1 MFRKLI
7 VFATCAAL
15 FAGSFAAI
23 ATAKDLGTELYPG
36 EKALLEAA
44 LKEKGINS
52 YDTGPTWA
60 NWQALF
66 DGYQARYGIQVSFN
80 DLGSGATVVRL
91 DKERNNPQADT
102 AYYFMPFG
110 PAAKDKGVTEPFK
123 PTNFDKIPDV
133 LRDADGN
140 WFCVHKATVVFV
152 VNKSLVKETPKSWKA
167 LLDPK
172 YAKSVV
178 YLDPR
183 TTGIGYAIVIATTY
197 AHGGD
202 LDKLEAGV
210 DYLAALQKAGS
221 VRMIEKTTEFDKF
234 LKGEIPVWITYDMNA
249 YRAKYIAGLGDAID
263 IVIPEEGTITSP
275 YALSLVKGGPNPNS
289 GKLWLNYILS
299 EEGQGLFAKGYVRPI
314 LPGFKLPADV
324 ADKFLPDADY
334 ARAKD
339 VDWVKAQ
346 TVQKEAARMWGAKVL
361 GEN

>member
-1 MFRKLI
+1 MKK
-7 VFATCAAL
+7 FAVRGFLALLALALLTGAGLAA
-15 FAGSFAAI
+15 
-23 ATAKDLGTELYPG
+23 ELYPG
-36 EKALLEAA
+36 ETELHEAA
-44 LKEKGINS
+44 KKEQGLNS

-66 DGYQARYGIQVSFN
+66 DGFQKRYGIELAWN

-91 DKERNNPQADT
+91 DKERNNPQGDT

-110 PAAKDKGVTEPFK
+110 EAAKQKGVTEAFT
-123 PTNFDKIPDV
+123 PTNFDRIPEELKDPE
-133 LRDADGN
+133 GH
-140 WFCVHKATVVFV
+140 WFSIHKATVVFV
-152 VNKSLVKETPKSWKA
+152 INKNLVKETPKGWQD

-172 YAKSVV
+172 YSKSIV

-183 TTGIGYAIVIATTY
+183 TTGIGYAIVIATSY

-202 LDKLEAGV
+202 LDHLDKGV
-210 DYLAALQKAGS
+210 DYLAALQKSGN

-249 YRAKYIAGLGDAID
+249 YRAKYMAGLGDAID
-263 IVIPEEGTITSP
+263 IVIPAEGTITAP
-275 YALSLVKGGPNPNS
+275 YAISLVKGGPNPNA

-299 EEGQGLFAKGYVRPI
+299 EEGQGLFAKGFVRPI
-314 LPGFKLPADV
+314 LPGFTMPEEV
-324 ADKFLPDADY
+324 SGKFLPDEEY

-346 TVQKEAARMWGAKVL
+346 VVQKDAATLWGSKVL

>member
-1 MFRKLI
+1 MRKNAVKL
-7 VFATCAAL
+7 VAAL
-15 FAGSFAAI
+15 FVLVLLAGTSFAADLYEGEQTLLQ
-23 ATAKDLGTELYPG
+23 AAK
-36 EKALLEAA
+36 A
-44 LKEKGINS
+44 EKGINS

-66 DGYQARYGIQVSFN
+66 DGFQNRYGIQVNWN

-91 DKERNNPQADT
+91 DKEKNNPQGDT

-110 PAAKDKGVTEPFK
+110 DAAKERGVTEPFK
-123 PTNFDKIPDV
+123 PVNFDRIPDE
-133 LRDADGN
+133 LKDPEGN

-152 VNKSLVKETPKSWKA
+152 INKNLVKENPKGWQD

-172 YAKSVV
+172 YSKSVV

-202 LDKLEAGV
+202 LDNLDKGI
-210 DYLAALQKAGS
+210 DYLAALQKSGN

-234 LKGEIPVWITYDMNA
+234 AKGEIPIWITYDMNA
-249 YRAKYIAGLGDAID
+249 YRAKYIAGLGDDID
-263 IVIPEEGTITSP
+263 IIIPAEGTITAP
-275 YALSLVKGGPNPNS
+275 YAMSLVKGGPNPNA
-289 GKLWLNYILS
+289 GKLWLNYVLS
-299 EEGQGLFAKGYVRPI
+299 EEGQGLFAKGFVRPI
-314 LPGFKLPADV
+314 LPGFKMPREV

-346 TVQKEAARMWGAKVL
+346 KVQKDAATLWGSKVL